1 MNISEI
7 ERKLFEMQDVRYRD
21 FSSSL
26 MPDVNKDR
34 VIGVRTPELRLLAK
48 NLARECPDVVLG
60 MSLPEKYL

>member
-26 MPDVNKDR
+26 MPDVDKDR

-48 NLARECPDVVLG
+48 N
-60 MSLPEKYL
+60 

>member
-1 MNISEI
+1 MLRYDLYNTMNISEI

-48 NLARECPDVVLG
+48 N
-60 MSLPEKYL
+60 